1 MNRPDAARHIP
12 VLLDEVVRGLAVAP
26 GGVYLDATVG
36 GGGHASA
43 ILEASRPDG
52 RLLGL
57 DRDPEAVKRTAR
69 RLSTFGDRA
78 IVVHAS
84 YVDLLT
90 IAQDKGCMPLDGVL
104 FDLGFSSWQI
114 EDPARG
120 FSFSSDGPLDMR
132 FDPTSAGV
140 TAADLINQSSAS
152 ELADILYEYGEER
165 QSRRIAAAIVSAR
178 PIGSTQELVQVI
190 TDAVGHRR
198 GRLHPATLTFQALRI
213 AVNREL
219 EGIES
224 ALPRA
229 VQALRPG
236 GRLAVIAFHSLE
248 DRIVKQYFR
257 RESRDCICPPEL
269 PVCRCDHRQTV
280 RRLTRKPI
288 MPSASELEANPRS
301 RSARLRIVEK
311 LDPDLVE
318 KRERGNIPR

>member
-1 MNRPDAARHIP
+1 MTHPDRPRHIP
-12 VLLDEVVRGLAVAP
+12 VLLDEVVRGLDVAP
-26 GGVYLDATVG
+26 GGLYLDATVG

-57 DRDPEAVKRTAR
+57 DRDPKAVKRAAR

-90 IAQDKGCMPLDGVL
+90 IADNQGFLPLDGVL

-120 FSFSSDGPLDMR
+120 FSFSADGPLDMR
-132 FDPTSAGV
+132 FDPTSAGA
-140 TAADLINQSSAS
+140 TAADLINQSTAS
-152 ELADILYEYGEER
+152 ELADILYEYGEET

-178 PIGSTQELVQVI
+178 PIASTRELVQVI
-190 TDAVGHRR
+190 VDAVGPRR

-219 EGIES
+219 EGIEF
-224 ALPRA
+224 ALP
-229 VQALRPG
+229 QAIQVLRPG

-248 DRIVKQYFR
+248 DRIVKQFFR

-269 PVCRCDHRQTV
+269 PVCRCDHRRTV
-280 RRLTRKPI
+280 RRLTRKPV
-288 MPSASELEANPRS
+288 MPSEPELEANPRS

-311 LDPDLVE
+311 LDVDAVDE
-318 KRERGNIPR
+318 RERGNVLQ

>member
-1 MNRPDAARHIP
+1 VSGSKATRHIP
-12 VLLDEVVRGLAVAP
+12 VLLDDVVRGLDVAP

-36 GGGHASA
+36 GGGHAFA

-57 DRDPEAVKRTAR
+57 DRDPEAVERTAR
-69 RLSTFGDRA
+69 RLSTFGDRVK
-78 IVVHAS
+78 VVHAS

-90 IAQDKGCMPLDGVL
+90 VAEDEGYLPLDGIL

-114 EDPARG
+114 EDPDRG
-120 FSFSSDGPLDMR
+120 FSFSAEGPLDMR
-132 FDPTSAGV
+132 YDPTSTGV
-140 TAADLINQSSAS
+140 TAADLVNQTPAS
-152 ELADILYEYGEER
+152 ELADILYEYGEET

-178 PIGSTQELVQVI
+178 PITSTQELAQVI
-190 TDAVGHRR
+190 IDAVGPRR

-219 EGIES
+219 AGLKS
-224 ALPRA
+224 ALPQAIR
-229 VQALRPG
+229 ALRPG

-248 DRIVKQYFR
+248 DRIVKRFFR

-269 PVCRCDHRQTV
+269 PVCRCDHRRTV

-288 MPSASELEANPRS
+288 MPSEAEIETNPRA

-311 LDPDLVE
+311 LDGHVTDR
-318 KRERGNIPR
+318 RERGNDLR